1 MAFAGD
7 ILDQDDFAGTDDPGF
22 AVAGGQLDPGVQVD
36 DVLPARG
43 RVPGAVVFRLGLAEY
58 DPVALLADG
67 GFAFRPLLRPIDLD
81 VTPVRFAVGVAIEV
95 VDMEPHRLR
104 PYLFCQFGLRFSAKA
119 FGPSM

>member
-22 AVAGGQLDPGVQVD
+22 AVAGGQLDPGVEVD
-36 DVLPARG
+36 DVLPARR
-43 RVPGAVVFRLGLAEY
+43 RVPRAVVFGLGLAED
-58 DPVALLADG
+58 DPVALLAGG

-81 VTPVRFAVGVAIEV
+81 VPPVRFAVGVAIQV